1 LVAVEVLAIH
11 SMAKYPKCTAA
22 LTGAKHVHGDSY
34 RIAAGRLLFLVDP
47 NSYDLSHASLNR
59 RVFLLQRTQTYRTQ
73 EAVASWREWP
83 VHTFKAN
90 GIKVSD
96 EYQLT

>member
-1 LVAVEVLAIH
+1 MFMATAIA
-11 SMAKYPKCTAA
+11 SQPGVCFSWWT
-22 LTGAKHVHGDSY
+22 
-34 RIAAGRLLFLVDP
+34 P
-47 NSYDLSHASLNR
+47 NSYDLSHTSLNR

-96 EYQLT
+96 EYQLTRDET